1 MTRETVDGRAVFLRH
16 TRFGWQVRWGRTA
29 IALCRTWQEAL
40 AEILKLY
47 QSA

>member
-1 MTRETVDGRAVFLRH
+1 MTRSTVDGRPVFMRH

-40 AEILKLY
+40 DEIIRLY
-47 QSA
+47 QA